1 MCVGVE
7 RFGGRVVTL
16 YAGGGFSGELGQDST
31 RRWDFDHELV
41 GEVRIF
47 LQAYQFEGQI
57 GLEREPANSLGDV
70 GDSAFSEYCDD
81 EIFQGGHGTGCIS
94 GSYL

>member
-1 MCVGVE
+1 MVKLCLGS
-7 RFGGRVVTL
+7 
-16 YAGGGFSGELGQDST
+16 GFSAELGQECT
-31 RRWDFDHELV
+31 RGWHIGHELEASV
-41 GEVRIF
+41 GFV

-81 EIFQGGHGTGCIS
+81 EIFQGGHDTGCIS